1 MSSMHNTSGSRPHQ
15 HVQGGGPNTKKAATT
30 FHNPVNTDAAPDE
43 YDHGNPDLL
52 LEAYAKFENAVQ
64 KLMPLTAAGIA
75 APTERHYK
83 YKENSCHVHAMLE
96 SFIAILDNTT
106 TDVCTDSSP
115 LSMALRLC
123 YERRKEGVPLSE
135 LSHAFRVFF
144 NGTKEK
150 DEASCMYGNGYYG
163 THGAYHNNMM
173 ALYFHPHDLSKDE
186 RHDHVTFKTKSEVQ
200 CASCGHTVA
209 KSSADNAEVLF
220 TSGMSSMRDAL
231 DLKLKRL
238 KRTSG
243 CHCPKCNTNC
253 DIRPIPDIISCP
265 SLLHVRCLDPAES
278 TIIDSRLPIPH
289 SQDYWKLVSV
299 VYHRDEHFWGHHLQ
313 KLTPEDLSPQWILV
327 NDIKGQSSSIDHT
340 SHSIQKPFEDTTLTP
355 FIHGVTYVRVPADSD
370 ESIPSSNN
378 DTTNE
383 PATTPIN
390 NSRCPNNDVHVAV
403 NDRVGQHTSSTE
415 KQHENMDTSLSS
427 NPVDLTGHS
436 LPALTTTGV
445 AIEFRSTEAP
455 SIYQFPDDPSDRS
468 KSNKYEVRIV
478 KKNHEIIL
486 PGNTITVPTKVAK
499 TKKKKSGGVIDE
511 AHRRKQVEKPERQN
525 GCFILVQ
532 KTYAQSIRQRDTT
545 LVHRRQPSFV
555 STVSSQKDIH

>member
-1 MSSMHNTSGSRPHQ
+1 MTSAATQHQRLSGMFSRLYHAWQQRYGGHHALEHATFLHELSSHFYDSSTGDDLLNAVCEYVSSHKAKYPTLHGLMSSMHNTPGSRPHQ

-64 KLMPLTAAGIA
+64 KLMPLTVAGIA

-200 CASCGHTVA
+200 CASCRHTVV

-299 VYHRDEHFWGHHLQ
+299 VYLRDEHFWGHHLQ

-340 SHSIQKPFEDTTLTP
+340 SHSVQKPFEDTTLT
-355 FIHGVTYVRVPADSD
+355 
-370 ESIPSSNN
+370 
-378 DTTNE
+378 
-383 PATTPIN
+383 
-390 NSRCPNNDVHVAV
+390 
-403 NDRVGQHTSSTE
+403 
-415 KQHENMDTSLSS
+415 
-427 NPVDLTGHS
+427 HS
-436 LPALTTTGV
+436 LYSWCDV
-445 AIEFRSTEAP
+445 CQSTCG
-455 SIYQFPDDPSDRS
+455 F
-468 KSNKYEVRIV
+468 
-478 KKNHEIIL
+478 
-486 PGNTITVPTKVAK
+486 G
-499 TKKKKSGGVIDE
+499 
-511 AHRRKQVEKPERQN
+511 
-525 GCFILVQ
+525 
-532 KTYAQSIRQRDTT
+532 
-545 LVHRRQPSFV
+545 
-555 STVSSQKDIH
+555 